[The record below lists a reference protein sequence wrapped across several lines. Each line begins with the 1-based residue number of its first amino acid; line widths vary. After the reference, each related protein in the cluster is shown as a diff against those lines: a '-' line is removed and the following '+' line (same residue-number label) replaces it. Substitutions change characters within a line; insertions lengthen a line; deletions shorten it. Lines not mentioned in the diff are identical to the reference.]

1 MFALHNSYIHV
12 CVTKTTLSAHRDNEN
27 DHRLGPRPV
36 AMMGS
41 LLAAVGSFIFVTFG
55 IFCNSLVF

>member
-1 MFALHNSYIHV
+1 MFALHNSYI
-12 CVTKTTLSAHRDNEN
+12 CVTKTNLSAHRENEN

-55 IFCNSLVF
+55 IL